1 METIDKH
8 KIRETILANRW
19 LLRRYQVGSIAL
31 FGSYVRGEQRD
42 DSDID
47 FLVEFEN
54 NTYSNFINL
63 VYSLEELFNRSVTVL
78 SEESLSPYIK
88 PYVMKEFERIEG

>member
-1 METIDKH
+1 METLDKH
-8 KIRETILANRW
+8 KIRETILANRQ
-19 LLRRYQVGSIAL
+19 LLRRYEVRSIAL

-63 VYSLEELFNRSVTVL
+63 IYSLEDIFNKSVTVV
-78 SEESLSPYIK
+78 SGDDLSPYIK
-88 PYVMKEFERIEG
+88 PYVMKELERLEG